1 MRTDHVCWH
10 TLRLHHV
17 CQTTRVFTSMSLY
30 ATSVGIRLVLFRSSS
45 THTYIYMYMY
55 TYNRCSN
62 KVSDIQGS
70 ICRISSQACAGE
82 SSRSGTANVLR
93 NALIWKSRSSTLL
106 YEKPSPQIQTPYCTT
121 MALVDTTAQDSGEN
135 LSARLSQSC

>member
-1 MRTDHVCWH
+1 MLAHTPLAPRVSDNKSIHINVAVCNISGNPTC
-10 TLRLHHV
+10 TLQIVIH
-17 CQTTRVFTSMSLY
+17 
-30 ATSVGIRLVLFRSSS
+30 
-45 THTYIYMYMY
+45 THTHTHMYMY

>member
-1 MRTDHVCWH
+1 MYVGTHAACTTCVRQQEYSHQCRCMQHQWESDLYSSDRHPH
-10 TLRLHHV
+10 TH
-17 CQTTRVFTSMSLY
+17 
-30 ATSVGIRLVLFRSSS
+30 I
-45 THTYIYMYMY
+45 YIYMYMY